1 MDLPPNPTGTTQV
14 EARLAALEA
23 QVRELQESKTNSPK
37 FWSRAWAITG
47 HQFAVT
53 GAIYLGLLA
62 LAIIAAVVGGS
73 G

>member
-14 EARLAALEA
+14 DARLAALEA
-23 QVRELQESKTNSPK
+23 QVRELQVSKTNSPQ

-53 GAIYLGLLA
+53 GVIYLGFFA
-62 LAIIAAVVGGS
+62 LAIIAVVVGGS
-73 G
+73 D